1 MIQKQRLSTR
11 QCVPCIHLRSKY
23 RAAQSRLKRAGQHR
37 SGPCIGDQIAGDQIA
52 GDQPGQPITG
62 LGLVGGVLRRR
73 RRSTPVAVV

>member
-23 RAAQSRLKRAGQHR
+23 RATQSRLKRAGQRR
-37 SGPCIGDQIAGDQIA
+37 SGPCIGDQIAGDK
-52 GDQPGQPITG
+52 PGQPITG